1 MRGALARRQ
10 MPMPAEAGA
19 TGGKRAPIADA
30 LRAATVRR
38 SPYESRYKKFNK
50 YFMREIL

>member
-19 TGGKRAPIADA
+19 TGGKRAQIADA